1 MASRVG
7 LTSAEMLAAS
17 CSSGVTPLT
26 RSGWAGN
33 PLCKRWVACRGSKQ
47 ITVRSWGAR
56 SAWPGTL
63 AFYGTL
69 SSASDASCR
78 RPGLKTG
85 VPILP
90 VAATSHTREQQSQ
103 PDTLE
108 HTPPSEC
115 LGPVQALCEP
125 FYLPTP
131 THKFVRFYGLYG
143 IRPARD
149 WVGSFIH
156 RVIMPSTTHR
166 RTQQVAQVLVFG
178 QLHCPRSP
186 HTLLKL
192 NSLPCP
198 SHLLYEVRSA
208 KCKVRTNISACVSRS
223 FVALLTVL
231 GLPASYGTGDHPVH
245 GHLRTQYVT
254 RITIV

>member
-1 MASRVG
+1 
-7 LTSAEMLAAS
+7 MLAAS

-47 ITVRSWGAR
+47 IAVRSWGAR

-69 SSASDASCR
+69 SSVSDASCR

-115 LGPVQALCEP
+115 LGPEQALCEP

-131 THKFVRFYGLYG
+131 THKSVRFYGLYGLYG

-156 RVIMPSTTHR
+156 RVIMPSTTYR
-166 RTQQVAQVLVFG
+166 RTHQVARVLVFG

-192 NSLPCP
+192 NPLPCP

-208 KCKVRTNISACVSRS
+208 KASGIIRHWRPSYPWPSAYAVCDANHHS
-223 FVALLTVL
+223 LTAWAM
-231 GLPASYGTGDHPVH
+231 GSCPCPPWKYGH
-245 GHLRTQYVT
+245 GA
-254 RITIV
+254 